1 MQTWKQAEKDF
12 EKHFDHYGKGA
23 FVFRFTDT
31 AMAKAVAGKGAFVPP
46 QPADYFVLVEG
57 QFFFAEVKSTTD
69 QTSFHFSNIR
79 KGQIAASR
87 RITAAGGV
95 YLFFIKSE
103 ELNQWYSVPA
113 QVIHTTLRQKKSMTW
128 NELEAYKYDL

>member
-1 MQTWKQAEKDF
+1 MHDWKSAEKDF
-12 EKHFDHYGKGA
+12 EDHFDRYGKGA

-31 AMAKAVAGKGAFVPP
+31 AMAKAIAGSGAFIPP
-46 QPADYFVLVEG
+46 QPADYLVLVEG
-57 QFFFAEVKSTTD
+57 QLFFAEVKSTVD
-69 QTSFHFSNIR
+69 RTSFHFSNIR

-95 YLFFIKSE
+95 YLFFIKSQ
-103 ELNQWYSVPA
+103 ELDQWYCVPA

-128 NELEAYKYDL
+128 NELEPYKYDL